1 VTCRGSWRASR
12 SAGWPT
18 SGPPSCPLDDWLP
31 GQVAR
36 AVRMPAPSSPAL
48 RRARPSRTDRGLKGR
63 FGEHL
68 HERSAFPT
76 ISNAAFVF
84 ASSRSATKVG
94 HRTGTTCSGAWRDW
108 ADYVTSAALE
118 CGHFLPEEQPKRT
131 AATLRGF
138 PPRLIRTRGGRPHW
152 CRCPT
157 ADCPKGWPAR
167 RRRCRRRAGTPR
179 PSLPPTAAAPRA
191 VPHSARR
198 TKPQPARLRSGAQG
212 SCPTPANHDG
222 RAGHCGQGQPAG
234 NAERPR
240 GAGVAVIGC

>member
-1 VTCRGSWRASR
+1 
-12 SAGWPT
+12 
-18 SGPPSCPLDDWLP
+18 
-31 GQVAR
+31 
-36 AVRMPAPSSPAL
+36 MPAPPSPAL

-63 FGEHL
+63 LGEHL
-68 HERSAFPT
+68 QERVCFSHDL
-76 ISNAAFVF
+76 
-84 ASSRSATKVG
+84 
-94 HRTGTTCSGAWRDW
+94 HRGLRVRELALGDEGRPPNRYDVLGVCRDW
-108 ADYVTSAALE
+108 ADYVTSEALE

-131 AATLRGF
+131 AATVRGF
-138 PPRLIRTRGGRPHW
+138 PPRLVRDARGPAPRCRPRW

-179 PSLPPTAAAPRA
+179 PSLPPAAAAPLA

-212 SCPTPANHDG
+212 SCPTPAHHDG

-240 GAGVAVIGC
+240 AAGVAVIGC